1 MQGLETVQKDGR
13 IQPWKEIWKEN
24 CNKEQMVERRNRKGG
39 GRSKGKEIY
48 GNDKVEDKFLEGEI
62 MDKATEGKH
71 FVRENRA
78 TCVL

>member
-1 MQGLETVQKDGR
+1 
-13 IQPWKEIWKEN
+13 
-24 CNKEQMVERRNRKGG
+24 MVERRNRKGG

-48 GNDKVEDKFLEGEI
+48 GNDKVEDKFLEGEM

-78 TCVL
+78 MCVL